1 MSDARWTFSP
11 YLHLENAREAIDW
24 YARALGAEVR
34 ECHEMGDGKIGHAE
48 LDLHGNVLCLADC
61 ATGTPLPKRYSDV
74 AIGLYAVVPDVD
86 AVFNAAVAAG
96 ATVERP
102 LADQPYGHR
111 NGGFIDPFGNVWY
124 VSMPIPAQSNGAAT
138 S

>member
-1 MSDARWTFSP
+1 MPGSRWTFSP
-11 YLHLENAREAIDW
+11 YLHVDDARAAIDW
-24 YARALGAEVR
+24 YVRALGAAVH
-34 ECHEMGDGKIGHAE
+34 ECYEMENGKIGHAE

-61 ATGTPLPKRYSDV
+61 PTNTPTPQRYSDV

-86 AVFNAAVAAG
+86 AVFNAAVDAG

-102 LADQPYGHR
+102 LADQAYGQR

-124 VSMPIPAQSNGAAT
+124 VSMPIAAIDSLT
-138 S
+138 A